1 MKDLKSF
8 HLFSF
13 SCFGKSPEQSLAE
26 VGLFCFSV
34 SFHQRF
40 RLEHSSA
47 EHDSYL
53 KKKIK
58 NAKVVQ
64 CQDFQHDL
72 VSELPGLTRRT

>member
-40 RLEHSSA
+40 QLEHSSA
-47 EHDSYL
+47 EHL